1 MFESVLWFE
10 IGLVVMSV
18 AVGILGAIL
27 GLGGGIMLVPGLT
40 LLFGVN
46 VRYAIGA
53 SIVSVIATS
62 SGAAASF
69 VRDHLTNLRLAMF
82 LNVATVTGA
91 LVGAFLAAV
100 LETRWLFLLFALM
113 LLQSAW
119 FMIRRPDASQVEGQL
134 LDPWAERL
142 SLTGSYWD
150 RVLGRDV
157 SYHPVRIWFG
167 FALMWG
173 AGVLSALLG
182 IGSGALKVL
191 AMDSAMRLPIKVSS
205 ATSNFMIGVTAAAS
219 AGTYFVRGDVVP
231 ELAAPVALGV
241 LAGAWAGTRLM
252 VRLPSQR
259 IRHVFVIVLVVLGV
273 QMALRGFGI
282 RIR

>member
-1 MFESVLWFE
+1 MDSVLGFE
-10 IGLVVMSV
+10 IGLIAMSV
-18 AVGILGAIL
+18 AAGLLGAVL
-27 GLGGGIMLVPGLT
+27 GLGGGVMLVPGLT

-46 VRYAIGA
+46 LRYAIGA

-62 SGAAASF
+62 SGAAASY
-69 VRDHLTNLRLAMF
+69 VRDHLTNLRLATF
-82 LNVATVTGA
+82 LNVATVLGA
-91 LVGAFLAAV
+91 LMGAFLAAV
-100 LETRWLFLLFALM
+100 LEARWLFLLFALM

-119 FMIRRPDASQVEGQL
+119 FMIRRPDASLQEGGPG
-134 LDPWAERL
+134 DPWAERL
-142 SLTGSYWD
+142 RLGGSYAD
-150 RVLGRDV
+150 RVLGRV
-157 SYHPVRIWFG
+157 VTYRPVHVWLG

-205 ATSNFMIGVTAAAS
+205 ASSNFMIGVTAAAS
-219 AGTYFVRGDVVP
+219 AGTYFVKGDIVP

-241 LAGAWAGTRLM
+241 LAGAWGGTRLM

-259 IRHVFVIVLVVLGV
+259 IRYVFVIVLVVIGV
-273 QMALRGFGI
+273 QMALRGLGI
-282 RIR
+282 QLR

>member
-1 MFESVLWFE
+1 MDSLLWFE
-10 IGLVVMSV
+10 IGLVAMSV
-18 AVGILGAIL
+18 AVGMLGAVL
-27 GLGGGIMLVPGLT
+27 GLGGGVMLVPGLT

-46 VRYAIGA
+46 LRYAIGA

-62 SGAAASF
+62 SGAAASY
-69 VRDHLTNLRLAMF
+69 VRDHLTNLRLATF
-82 LNVATVTGA
+82 LNVATVLGA
-91 LVGAFLAAV
+91 LTGAFLAAK

-119 FMIRRPDASQVEGQL
+119 FMLRRQDASLQEEAPG
-134 LDPWAERL
+134 DPWAERL
-142 SLTGSYWD
+142 RLSGSYPD
-150 RVLGRDV
+150 RVLARDV
-157 SYHPVRIWFG
+157 PYRPVRVWLG

-191 AMDSAMRLPIKVSS
+191 AMDTAMRLPIKVSS
-205 ATSNFMIGVTAAAS
+205 ASSNFMIGVTAAAS
-219 AGTYFVRGDVVP
+219 AGTYFVKGDIVP

-259 IRHVFVIVLVVLGV
+259 IRKVFVVVLVVIGV

-282 RIR
+282 QLR